1 MSDLKKVLVVYRQD
15 AVSTDIKKQF
25 DRAGWYVHLAH
36 NGLDGLMAARRE
48 SYGLIVCAIDLPVI
62 TGIEMVRAVRN
73 FSFNMTTPAVFV
85 DWVGGDVY
93 GDILTKLN
101 AHVIPPE
108 NLTISSLLNAA
119 DNRSAAKVITLN
131 PQRS

>member
-48 SYGLIVCAIDLPVI
+48 SFGLIVCAIDLPVI

-85 DWVGGDVY
+85 DWVGESVY
-93 GDILTKLN
+93 DEILTKLN
-101 AHVIPPE
+101 ARVVAPDD
-108 NLTISSLLNAA
+108 LTIFSLLNAA
-119 DNRSAAKVITLN
+119 DNRSTAKVVTLN